1 MICYKD
7 KCFCSRVCEN
17 KRCELNYR
25 NIPLPVDLPICVR
38 EIKECKDYKAPNEDA
53 MKGGNE

>member
-17 KRCELNYR
+17 KKCELNYR
-25 NIPLPVDLPICVR
+25 NIPLPVNLPICVR
-38 EIKECKDYKAPNEDA
+38 EIKECKDYKAPDG
-53 MKGGNE
+53 KGGDDE